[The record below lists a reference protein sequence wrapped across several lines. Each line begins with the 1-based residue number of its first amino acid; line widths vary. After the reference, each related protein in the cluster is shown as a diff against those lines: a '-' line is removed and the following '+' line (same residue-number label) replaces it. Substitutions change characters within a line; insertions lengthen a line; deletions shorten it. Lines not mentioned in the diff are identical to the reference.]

1 MVDIGDLKSPGSIAV
16 LVQVQFRAPYHIF
29 LCKCRP
35 YLSTRS
41 NRAFYFLNHPRSAN
55 DSQQISMNLWQLDW
69 ILDPKTIKTMSF
81 NVSLEHLH

>member
-35 YLSTRS
+35 YLSTRPQPGLLFFKS
-41 NRAFYFLNHPRSAN
+41 PPF
-55 DSQQISMNLWQLDW
+55 SMNLWQLDW